1 MGIVRKRITGPV
13 DDAFLKRE
21 INKNVRAMAR
31 MSGDTPKQIR
41 QDLKDM
47 EDYFFPK
54 KSRFRR

>member
-21 INKNVRAMAR
+21 INKNVRDMAR
-31 MSGDTPKQIR
+31 MTGETPKKIKE
-41 QDLKDM
+41 DLKAMD
-47 EDYFFPK
+47 EYFFPK